1 MEKRKMIQICI
12 CCSCFLAVIYGIAR
26 LDKVHRRYKNNEI
39 TTMAEKKADREVFS
53 PQRIMYITFEDG
65 PGLYTQDILY
75 ILDRYDIKATFFV
88 TGIDQKYT
96 HLLKDIQQSGHAIGL
111 HSFSHDEK
119 DIYSDV
125 DAYFNDLGKI
135 SALVKKETSD
145 VSKLIRFP
153 MDSSMTVSTKQ
164 ENMNAK
170 LMRHCEN
177 LGFSFYNW
185 NVDSEDENPDTSKD
199 QIYKN
204 VIENIKGKE
213 EVVLRLHDG
222 SDNKNTMLAL
232 DEILKELIR
241 QGWEFRILE
250 GA

>member
-1 MEKRKMIQICI
+1 
-12 CCSCFLAVIYGIAR
+12 
-26 LDKVHRRYKNNEI
+26 
-39 TTMAEKKADREVFS
+39 
-53 PQRIMYITFEDG
+53 
-65 PGLYTQDILY
+65 
-75 ILDRYDIKATFFV
+75 
-88 TGIDQKYT
+88 
-96 HLLKDIQQSGHAIGL
+96 
-111 HSFSHDEK
+111 
-119 DIYSDV
+119 
-125 DAYFNDLGKI
+125 
-135 SALVKKETSD
+135 
-145 VSKLIRFP
+145 

-164 ENMNAK
+164 ENMSAR
-170 LMRHCEN
+170 LMKHCEN

-185 NVDSEDENPDTSKD
+185 NVDSEDENPNTSKD

-204 VIENIKGKE
+204 VIDNIKGKE

>member
-1 MEKRKMIQICI
+1 
-12 CCSCFLAVIYGIAR
+12 
-26 LDKVHRRYKNNEI
+26 
-39 TTMAEKKADREVFS
+39 
-53 PQRIMYITFEDG
+53 
-65 PGLYTQDILY
+65 
-75 ILDRYDIKATFFV
+75 
-88 TGIDQKYT
+88 
-96 HLLKDIQQSGHAIGL
+96 
-111 HSFSHDEK
+111 
-119 DIYSDV
+119 
-125 DAYFNDLGKI
+125 
-135 SALVKKETSD
+135 
-145 VSKLIRFP
+145 
-153 MDSSMTVSTKQ
+153 
-164 ENMNAK
+164 MNAK